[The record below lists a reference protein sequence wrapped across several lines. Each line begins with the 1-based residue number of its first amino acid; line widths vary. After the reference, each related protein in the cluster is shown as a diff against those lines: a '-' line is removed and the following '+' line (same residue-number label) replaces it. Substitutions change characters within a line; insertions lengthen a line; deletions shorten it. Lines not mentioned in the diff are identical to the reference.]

1 VFGFELELF
10 VRNTLVRF
18 AYVLWKHV
26 VGDFMQDLLVA
37 LPLNRLLKD
46 LYEVLF

>member
-1 VFGFELELF
+1 

-26 VGDFMQDLLVA
+26 VGGFMQSLFVV

-46 LYEVLF
+46 LCEVLF